1 MIRVKTRDE
10 IAMMRRAGAATAAV
24 RDFVKEQTRAG
35 MTTLDLDKIA
45 AEAIRRQKGKASFY
59 GYAGFPGH
67 ICVSVNDE
75 VVHGIPGGRV
85 LQAGD
90 LVSLDIGVQIAGFH
104 GDSAVSFL
112 VGGGSE
118 SAQRLIDVTEQ
129 SFWAGLEQAVPG
141 NRIGDIGAAV
151 QRVAEDAGYGVVRA
165 LTGHGI
171 GRDLHED
178 PSVPNHGKPGKGDLL
193 RPGMTICI
201 EPMINEGTH
210 RVYVLDNDWTVVTA
224 DGKLSSHYEH
234 TIVITEG
241 KPEILTIAD

>member
-1 MIRVKTRDE
+1 M
-10 IAMMRRAGAATAAV
+10 
-24 RDFVKEQTRAG
+24 
-35 MTTLDLDKIA
+35 DLDKIA